1 MDKEGESG
9 KDLHLKSELSPR
21 FLVGCLS
28 WLVLGLQEE
37 RGSFGA
43 GGVLNFWGLKCL
55 SEQLGGNVH

>member
-1 MDKEGESG
+1 MDEEGELG
-9 KDLHLKSELSPR
+9 EDLHLKSELSPR

-43 GGVLNFWGLKCL
+43 RGVLNFGGLKCL
-55 SEQLGGNVH
+55 RGQLGGNVR